1 MMAMAHYRADRK
13 HQVRSLVKTWH
24 LPKAAYPPPD
34 RKRIAAHDAGEAM
47 EGVYLSIPYRI
58 DSGESDQKD
67 EFEGAI
73 TKSCST
79 DPQFPNQAAKNGT

>member
-1 MMAMAHYRADRK
+1 MRRVTAD
-13 HQVRSLVKTWH
+13 
-24 LPKAAYPPPD
+24 
-34 RKRIAAHDAGEAM
+34 
-47 EGVYLSIPYRI
+47 EGVYLSIPYRT

-79 DPQFPNQAAKNGT
+79 DPQFPNQAAKNETQKSQFLLKSPFFCVSSAFRPLFPNFGRNTTSELQIPLD

>member
-1 MMAMAHYRADRK
+1 M
-13 HQVRSLVKTWH
+13 VKPAFFLGCH
-24 LPKAAYPPPD
+24 VQSQIISPRHCCQHA
-34 RKRIAAHDAGEAM
+34 I

>member
-1 MMAMAHYRADRK
+1 MRRVTAD
-13 HQVRSLVKTWH
+13 
-24 LPKAAYPPPD
+24 
-34 RKRIAAHDAGEAM
+34 
-47 EGVYLSIPYRI
+47 EGVYLSIPYRT